1 VHPLALLLWAAA
13 ALALAAGLSTLA
25 GAIVA
30 VVVLNALFAF
40 WQEQQAERAVEA
52 LGAYLPPHATVV
64 RDGVRREIEARLLVP
79 GDLLLLVVGQRVSAD
94 AQLIDGAVQVD
105 ASALTGSLRTVGVFA
120 NRLLLWGIAF
130 ELLFT
135 AAVVYLPPLQSIF
148 GTAGLDAWSLLLVA
162 PFGLIV
168 WGADELRR
176 RHLRLKTT
184 PVHPPM
190 KEQPC

>member
-1 VHPLALLLWAAA
+1 
-13 ALALAAGLSTLA
+13 
-25 GAIVA
+25 
-30 VVVLNALFAF
+30 
-40 WQEQQAERAVEA
+40 
-52 LGAYLPPHATVV
+52 V

-79 GDLLLLVVGQRVSAD
+79 GDLLLLAEGQRVSAD

-105 ASALTGSLRTVGVFA
+105 AGRRG
-120 NRLLLWGIAF
+120 G
-130 ELLFT
+130 
-135 AAVVYLPPLQSIF
+135 
-148 GTAGLDAWSLLLVA
+148 
-162 PFGLIV
+162 PFGFVV